1 MRQVGRQIDR
11 WSMPVVSAK
20 LNIGWRPVAPETGRN
35 PTIDADHDHTQES
48 CEAAHIG
55 ASYFALIRALQTFL
69 CFNRTEICMKRLMIS
84 ALVTI
89 ALFAVATGM
98 RRSHSLSSDS
108 LFGTAAMPT
117 LQELQSAA
125 SAKKLP
131 TEDFQ
136 DGSLVYPRE
145 TKH

>member
-1 MRQVGRQIDR
+1 
-11 WSMPVVSAK
+11 
-20 LNIGWRPVAPETGRN
+20 
-35 PTIDADHDHTQES
+35 
-48 CEAAHIG
+48 
-55 ASYFALIRALQTFL
+55 
-69 CFNRTEICMKRLMIS
+69 MKRLMIS